1 MQIPTTILLVAI
13 IIIGFLT
20 GSTVYF
26 YSKSRTENSSKV
38 TSQKVFDPQEAP
50 ATEAPKPD
58 LVDTQTVAAEPKG
71 RLSYPA
77 NSYTIQPKEALA
89 TIGEKMGVSWKLIKL
104 ANGFANE
111 NIIQSGMIIVIPKL
125 NLKTDYYRI
134 NFVVNDEQASEMNR
148 ELRTTEASEF
158 YDPIAMAKK
167 YAPPY
172 FGVKVEDEF
181 TLLEKDLSKGTALV
195 EAKKDANISNLIG
208 LTQPKTTGEKG
219 IWAMLYIE
227 HRDVSQ

>member
-20 GSTVYF
+20 GSTVYY
-26 YSKSRTENSSKV
+26 YSKSRTESASKN
-38 TSQKVFDPQEAP
+38 TSEKVFDPQATP
-50 ATEAPKPD
+50 ATEAEKPN
-58 LVDTQTVAAEPKG
+58 LVDTQTQAAEPKG

-111 NIIQSGMIIVIPKL
+111 NIIQSGMVIVIPKL
-125 NLKTDYYRI
+125 NTKTDYYRI
-134 NFVVNDEQASEMNR
+134 NFIVNEEKATDLNR
-148 ELRTTEASEF
+148 ELRTADSSEF
-158 YDPIAMAKK
+158 FDPITVAKK

-172 FGVKVEDEF
+172 FGVKAEDGY

-195 EAKKDANISNLIG
+195 EAKKDENVSNLIG
-208 LTQPKTTGEKG
+208 LVQPKTTGEKG
-219 IWAMLYIE
+219 LWAMLYIE
-227 HRDVSQ
+227 HRDASE